1 MRNSGNV
8 DVPAA
13 AEQKSKLDLQSLYQ
27 IAYVYYDLSIQDKE
41 QGKDA
46 FQQKVD
52 VIRVK
57 LSEWTDQDDE
67 ILNLMRQCWRNF
79 IRERDKD
86 FERYKNN
93 IKEYLSNVMDR
104 MSHGQRLF
112 VISDLNDISKSSGT
126 PHDAEIYMIRGVA
139 EMLGVSLQ
147 DDPHAIVVKTSKDSP
162 DAKKSEDMPVENTKS
177 TETVTQDDEPY
188 RKKVREALA
197 DGVVTNI
204 ERAGLDFFQK
214 KLKLSDNDALRI
226 FDEVIAEIPKE
237 AEEKT
242 IKPFTSD
249 VKKKVSKASTPVR
262 TDGEGEEGDTLK
274 KKRITYSTWD
284 EFEKGQGED
293 PRKKRFMP
301 IARKIRELVIEAL
314 EEQSL
319 PYEVRYG
326 GGTFS
331 FSVPR
336 DNAKSGKRT
345 FSRFGLLDHKLSR
358 AYFDSLYMAEGES
371 LPERAQF
378 MSDGSSRC
386 SYDLASLEDFEKVKQ
401 DIKKGVMKSY
411 KMLTG

>member
-204 ERAGLDFFQK
+204 ERTGLDFFQK
-214 KLKLSDNDALRI
+214 KLKLSDDEALRI
-226 FDEVIAEIPKE
+226 FDEVVAEMVKE
-237 AEEKT
+237 PEGKT
-242 IKPFTSD
+242 ITSFAGD
-249 VKKKVSKASTPVR
+249 VKKAVEKASSSVKT
-262 TDGEGEEGDTLK
+262 EGEDEEGAVK
-274 KKRITYSTWD
+274 KKRITYSTWE
-284 EFEKGQGED
+284 EFVKGQGED

-301 IARKIRELVIEAL
+301 IARNIHELVIEAL
-314 EEQSL
+314 GEQNL

-345 FSRFGLLDHKLSR
+345 FARFGLLDHTLSKT
-358 AYFDSLYMAEGES
+358 YFDSLYMAEGES

-378 MSDGSSRC
+378 MTDGSSRC
-386 SYDLASLEDFEKVKQ
+386 SYDLASLEDFEKVEQ
-401 DIKKGVMKSY
+401 ALKKGVVKSY
-411 KMLTG
+411 RMLAK